1 MQIFSCGYKTVL
13 SHFVDDG
20 VLFKYA
26 SYTDFLT
33 AAVNNDSA
41 FALCSYTTVSCVI
54 LFMLVQG
61 SFVTFC
67 LCWFRGCYF
76 SISFLTAA
84 MNIDSAFAL
93 CI

>member
-1 MQIFSCGYKTVL
+1 MQIFSCCYKTVL

-20 VLFKYA
+20 VLLKYA

-61 SFVTFC
+61 SFYI
-67 LCWFRGCYF
+67 LCMLVSGCYF

-84 MNIDSAFAL
+84 MNVDSAFAL

>member
-1 MQIFSCGYKTVL
+1 MQIFSCSYKTVL

-33 AAVNNDSA
+33 AAMNNYSA
-41 FALCSYTTVSCVI
+41 FALCSYATVSYVSP
-54 LFMLVQG
+54 FMLVQG

-67 LCWFRGCYF
+67 LCWFRGVTLVF
-76 SISFLTAA
+76 RF
-84 MNIDSAFAL
+84 
-93 CI
+93 